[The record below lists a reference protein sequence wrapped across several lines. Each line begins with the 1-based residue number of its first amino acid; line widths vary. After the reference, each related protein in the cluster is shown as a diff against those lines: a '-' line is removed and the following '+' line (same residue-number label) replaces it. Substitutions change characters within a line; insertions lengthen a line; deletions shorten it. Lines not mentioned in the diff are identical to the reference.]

1 MGELGKGGA
10 SQLLRQHVDGQ
21 RVISVRRVTYAGHV
35 QKLLSTFDLGTRKKS
50 AHRPFA
56 VNRVGFC
63 ELLSNQML
71 QTSVMVSIDGY
82 R

>member
-1 MGELGKGGA
+1 MGELGKDGA
-10 SQLLRQHVDGQ
+10 TQQLRQHVDGQ

-35 QKLLSTFDLGTRKKS
+35 QKLLSTFDLRSRKKS
-50 AHRPFA
+50 AHPAFG

-63 ELLSNQML
+63 ELLRNQML
-71 QTSVMVSIDGY
+71 RTSVMVSIDGY